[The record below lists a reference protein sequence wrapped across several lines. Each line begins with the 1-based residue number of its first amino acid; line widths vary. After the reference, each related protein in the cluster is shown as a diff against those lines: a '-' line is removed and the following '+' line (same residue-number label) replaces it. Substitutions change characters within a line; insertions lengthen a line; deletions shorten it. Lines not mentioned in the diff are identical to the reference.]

1 MKKLFLILYI
11 DVSSSTQ
18 NMQIFHKMK
27 VGFLLEEMFYIRIRF
42 VYTRSLLSMFTLF
55 FGSYNIKQKNNK
67 LLMNIC

>member
-1 MKKLFLILYI
+1 MKKLFLILHI

-55 FGSYNIKQKNNK
+55 FVHITLNK
-67 LLMNIC
+67 KIISF